1 MRVLFCCAVSSEN
14 DREPCATRNSGTIPS
29 TCSRTHTG
37 ARALTYTHA
46 RSYACASSHTARS
59 LTHSLSHSRTH
70 THFLLHTNQNDHRRS
85 VTTQT
90 VLFFYI
96 RICVHRIIVIYTHTH
111 RRVWRRRFRRGVIV
125 ASALSLQWLSSLYIV
140 AVVDVV
146 VAVVVFPCGPTV
158 TAAVY
163 HHQQRR
169 ALTRTH
175 ARDYRDDRS
184 MSFFF
189 SSSFKVECA
198 LLFPKLA

>member
-1 MRVLFCCAVSSEN
+1 MTAN
-14 DREPCATRNSGTIPS
+14 Q
-29 TCSRTHTG
+29 
-37 ARALTYTHA
+37 ALPVTPYHPIHMLTHA
-46 RSYACASSHTARS
+46 RAHARLLTHIHARTHAQAHIPLAHS
-59 LTHSLSHSRTH
+59 LTHSRTH
-70 THFLLHTNQNDHRRS
+70 TRFLLHTNQNDHRRS

-96 RICVHRIIVIYTHTH
+96 RRCVHRIVVIYTHTG
-111 RRVWRRRFRRGVIV
+111 RVWRRRFRRGVIV

-146 VAVVVFPCGPTV
+146 VAVVVPVRYPV

-163 HHQQRR
+163 HHQKRR

-175 ARDYRDDRS
+175 ARDHRDDRS
-184 MSFFF
+184 MYFSFF

>member
-1 MRVLFCCAVSSEN
+1 MTANHALPVTAVPSH
-14 DREPCATRNSGTIPS
+14 PHAHAHTRAHARLLTHMHA
-29 TCSRTHTG
+29 RTH
-37 ARALTYTHA
+37 AQAHIPLAH
-46 RSYACASSHTARS
+46 S

-189 SSSFKVECA
+189 FFFFLVVQG
-198 LLFPKLA
+198 